1 MDMAC
6 ELQNIRRKGLTGK
19 IFRKKELAAVFS
31 RRVAMIPIDRVGET
45 LRTVRVWAF
54 HILGQGCS
62 SQAGGIFLWKAVENY
77 WERRVLHPL
86 RPHRERFDLG
96 FQKRWGGP
104 PADEGPPVAQCT
116 GGIFTELARQ
126 SRSAWQAVGWSCLVR
141 QTETP
146 VR

>member
-1 MDMAC
+1 MGPS
-6 ELQNIRRKGLTGK
+6 LQNLRTKGLMGK
-19 IFRKKELAAVFS
+19 IFRNKELGGASRRRVEVFS
-31 RRVAMIPIDRVGET
+31 VGCVEET
-45 LRTVRVWAF
+45 LGTVPLCAF
-54 HILGQGCS
+54 CILGKGCS
-62 SQAGGIFLWKAVENY
+62 SQECGIFLWKAVENY